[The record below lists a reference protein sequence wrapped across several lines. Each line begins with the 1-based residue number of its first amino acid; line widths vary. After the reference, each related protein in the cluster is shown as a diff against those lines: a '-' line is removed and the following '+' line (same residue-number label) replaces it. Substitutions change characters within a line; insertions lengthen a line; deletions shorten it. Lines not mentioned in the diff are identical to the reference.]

1 MATVGDNLKANIRIG
16 GTIDPSWKNSVEG
29 LKKGL
34 SGATKEVARLTRQQD
49 VLKRKIQAGVLA
61 GQDITDLRKQYEKLG
76 KKIHDATGEQDK
88 FNRKLARAE
97 RLARWKGRAGTVLK
111 TGLGLSV
118 GSGLT
123 LAAGAGAVLNRNSE
137 TAERAGIARSY
148 GVDYETYAAWDSLGR
163 QMGLNGE
170 NVGDLFEEYRN
181 KVFDDD
187 NGATDKGA
195 IQEVFGKLGLK
206 AGVMAGKS
214 NQEQVE
220 FLFDR
225 LLQVENEQVAAGMA
239 DALFGGEANKILT
252 WMRLSGKTYRE
263 LISEQKRYNLVTKAG
278 ADGAVQGHVALSNL
292 RNVLNSSID
301 EISGQL
307 GNELA
312 PHIQQ
317 VTDDL
322 AAWFKDGGLEKIRA
336 FIRDDA
342 LPALID
348 MAAWM
353 WKFGKVLA
361 GITQKAI
368 EWGLAD
374 DPRQDR
380 REVLEYLAKMGSPEL
395 ARAVAQKNGQ
405 GEWFDELFRQ
415 NPDLTKQVVQAYKD
429 TRGYLPWNHDD
440 KKFDAFLDPLL
451 GPKEEPDFKAIK
463 EKSRTYIDGLHAA
476 DPGQGN
482 SDPLSALQYTPGSVS
497 QVEVKP
503 TYQIRAEFNI
513 TQKPGEDAG
522 QLADRVTKN
531 LGDINFGR
539 KRKLTAVCSH
549 QTKIGNLDA
558 HLI

>member
-16 GTIDPSWKNSVEG
+16 GTIDPSWKKSVDG
-29 LKKGL
+29 LKHGL
-34 SGATKEVARLTRQQD
+34 SGATQEVARLTRQQD

-61 GQDITDLRKQYEKLG
+61 GQDITELRKQYEKLG

-97 RLARWKGRAGTVLK
+97 RLERWKGRAGTVLK
-111 TGLGLSV
+111 TGFGLSV
-118 GSGLT
+118 GSGLM
-123 LAAGAGAVLNRNSE
+123 LAAGTTAVLNRNTE

-148 GVDYETYAAWDSLGR
+148 GVDYETYAAWDSLAR
-163 QMGLNGE
+163 LMGLNGE
-170 NVGDLFEEYRN
+170 NIGDLFEEYRN

-195 IQEVFGKLGLK
+195 IQEVFGALGLK

-278 ADGAVQGHVALSNL
+278 ADGAVQGHMALSNFS
-292 RNVLNSSID
+292 NVLSSSID

-307 GNELA
+307 GKELA

-322 AAWFKDGGLEKIRA
+322 AAWFKYGGLEKIRA

-374 DPRQDR
+374 DPQEDR

-405 GEWFDELFRQ
+405 GEWFDELLRQ

-429 TRGYLPWNHDD
+429 TRGYFPWNHDD
-440 KKFDAFLDPLL
+440 KKFDTFLDPLL

-463 EKSRTYIDGLHAA
+463 EKSRTYIDGLPAA
-476 DPGQGN
+476 GQGQEN
-482 SDPLSALQYTPGSVS
+482 PDRLSALQYTPGSIS

-531 LGDINFGR
+531 LGDINFGQR
-539 KRKLTAVCSH
+539 SRMTDGYESW
-549 QTKIGNLDA
+549 G
-558 HLI
+558 

>member
-1 MATVGDNLKANIRIG
+1 MATVGDKLKANIRIG
-16 GTIDPSWKNSVEG
+16 GTIDPSWKKSVDG

-34 SGATKEVARLTRQQD
+34 SGATQEVARLTRQQD

-76 KKIHDATGEQDK
+76 KKIQDATGEQDK

-97 RLARWKGRAGTVLK
+97 RLERWKGRAGTVLK
-111 TGLGLSV
+111 TGFGLSV

-123 LAAGAGAVLNRNSE
+123 LAAGTAAVLNRNTE

-148 GVDYETYAAWDSLGR
+148 GVDYETYASWDSLAR
-163 QMGLNGE
+163 LMGLNGE
-170 NVGDLFEEYRN
+170 NIGDLFEEYRN

-206 AGVMAGKS
+206 AGVMTGKS

-292 RNVLNSSID
+292 RNVLSSSID

-322 AAWFKDGGLEKIRA
+322 AAWFKNGGLEKIRA

-405 GEWFDELFRQ
+405 GEWFDELLRQ
-415 NPDLTKQVVQAYKD
+415 NPYLTKQVVQAYKD

-476 DPGQGN
+476 DSGQGN

-513 TQKPGEDAG
+513 TQKPGEEAG

-531 LGDINFGR
+531 LGDINF
-539 KRKLTAVCSH
+539 VH
-549 QTKIGNLDA
+549 QASMTDSYVFWG
-558 HLI
+558 

>member
-16 GTIDPSWKNSVEG
+16 GTIDPSWKKSVDG
-29 LKKGL
+29 LKHGL
-34 SGATKEVARLTRQQD
+34 SGATQEVARLTRQQD

-97 RLARWKGRAGTVLK
+97 RLERWKGRAGTVLK
-111 TGLGLSV
+111 TGFGLSV

-123 LAAGAGAVLNRNSE
+123 LAAGTAAVLNRNTE

-148 GVDYETYAAWDSLGR
+148 GVDYETYASWDSLAR
-163 QMGLNGE
+163 LMGLNGE
-170 NVGDLFEEYRN
+170 NIGDLFEEYRN

-206 AGVMAGKS
+206 AGVMTGKS

-263 LISEQKRYNLVTKAG
+263 LISEQKHYNLVTKAG

-292 RNVLNSSID
+292 RNVLSSSID

-322 AAWFKDGGLEKIRA
+322 AAWFKNGGLEKIRA

-374 DPRQDR
+374 DPREDR

-405 GEWFDELFRQ
+405 GEWFDELLRQ

-463 EKSRTYIDGLHAA
+463 EKSRTYIDGLPAA
-476 DPGQGN
+476 VQGQGN

-531 LGDINFGR
+531 LGDIHFGQR
-539 KRKLTAVCSH
+539 SRMTD
-549 QTKIGNLDA
+549 GDA
-558 HLI
+558 FWG

>member
-16 GTIDPSWKNSVEG
+16 GTIDPSWKKSVDG
-29 LKKGL
+29 LKHGL
-34 SGATKEVARLTRQQD
+34 SGATQEVARLTRQQD

-76 KKIHDATGEQDK
+76 KKIHDASGEQDK

-97 RLARWKGRAGTVLK
+97 RLERWKGRAGTVLK
-111 TGLGLSV
+111 TGFGLSV

-123 LAAGAGAVLNRNSE
+123 LAAGTAAVLNRNTE

-148 GVDYETYAAWDSLGR
+148 GVDYETYASWDSLAR
-163 QMGLNGE
+163 LMGLNGE
-170 NVGDLFEEYRN
+170 NIGDLFEEYRN

-292 RNVLNSSID
+292 RNVLSSSID

-322 AAWFKDGGLEKIRA
+322 AAWFKNGGLEKIRA

-348 MAAWM
+348 MVAWM

-405 GEWFDELFRQ
+405 GEWFDELLKQ

-531 LGDINFGR
+531 LGDINFGQR
-539 KRKLTAVCSH
+539 SRMTD
-549 QTKIGNLDA
+549 GDA
-558 HLI
+558 FWG

>member
-16 GTIDPSWKNSVEG
+16 GTIDPSWKKSVDG
-29 LKKGL
+29 LKHGL
-34 SGATKEVARLTRQQD
+34 SGATQEVARLTRQQD

-123 LAAGAGAVLNRNSE
+123 LAAGASAVLNRNSE

-170 NVGDLFEEYRN
+170 NIGDLFEEYRN

-225 LLQVENEQVAAGMA
+225 LLQVENEQQAAGMA

-292 RNVLNSSID
+292 RNVLSSSID

-322 AAWFKDGGLEKIRA
+322 AAWFKNGGLEKIRA

-374 DPRQDR
+374 DPREDR

-395 ARAVAQKNGQ
+395 ARAVAQKKGQ
-405 GEWFDELFRQ
+405 GEWFDELLRQ

-463 EKSRTYIDGLHAA
+463 EKSRTYIDGLPAA
-476 DPGQGN
+476 VQGQGN

-531 LGDINFGR
+531 LGDINFGQR
-539 KRKLTAVCSH
+539 SRMTD
-549 QTKIGNLDA
+549 GDA
-558 HLI
+558 FWG

>member
-16 GTIDPSWKNSVEG
+16 GTIDPSWKKSVDG
-29 LKKGL
+29 LKHGL
-34 SGATKEVARLTRQQD
+34 SGATQEVARLTRQQD

-61 GQDITDLRKQYEKLG
+61 GQNITDLRKQYEKLG

-97 RLARWKGRAGTVLK
+97 RLARWKGWAGTVLK

-123 LAAGAGAVLNRNSE
+123 LAAGASAVLNRNSE

-170 NVGDLFEEYRN
+170 NIGDLFEEYRN

-206 AGVMAGKS
+206 AGVMAGKN

-225 LLQVENEQVAAGMA
+225 LLQVENEQQAAGMA

-292 RNVLNSSID
+292 RNVLSSSID

-322 AAWFKDGGLEKIRA
+322 AAWFKNGGLEKIRA

-374 DPRQDR
+374 DPREDR

-405 GEWFDELFRQ
+405 GEWFDELLRQ

-463 EKSRTYIDGLHAA
+463 EKSRTYIDGLPAA
-476 DPGQGN
+476 VQGQGN

-531 LGDINFGR
+531 PGDINFGQR
-539 KRKLTAVCSH
+539 SRMTD
-549 QTKIGNLDA
+549 GDA
-558 HLI
+558 FWG

>member
-16 GTIDPSWKNSVEG
+16 GTIDPSWRNSVEG

-34 SGATKEVARLTRQQD
+34 SGATREVARLTRQQD
-49 VLKRKIQAGVLA
+49 LLKRKIQAGVLA

-88 FNRKLARAE
+88 FNRKLARAD
-97 RLARWKGRAGTVLK
+97 RLARWKGRIGSVLN
-111 TGLGLSV
+111 TGAGLSV
-118 GSGLT
+118 GTGLT
-123 LAAGAGAVLNRNSE
+123 LAAGTTAVLNRNTE

-148 GVDYETYAAWDSLGR
+148 GVDYETYAAWDSLAR
-163 QMGLNGE
+163 LMGLNGE
-170 NVGDLFEEYRN
+170 NIGDLFEEYRN
-181 KVFDDD
+181 KVFDDN

-195 IQEVFGKLGLK
+195 IQEVFGALGLK

-225 LLQVENEQVAAGMA
+225 LQQVENEQVAAGMA

-263 LISEQKRYNLVTKAG
+263 LISEQKRYNLVTKEG
-278 ADGAVQGHVALSNL
+278 ADGAVKGHMALSNL
-292 RNVLNSSID
+292 RSVLSSSID

-368 EWGLAD
+368 EWGLTD

-380 REVLEYLAKMGSPEL
+380 REVLEYLAKMASPEM

-405 GEWFDELFRQ
+405 GEWFEELLRQ

-451 GPKEEPDFKAIK
+451 GPKDEPDFNAIK
-463 EKSRTYIDGLHAA
+463 EKSRAYIDGLPAA
-476 DPGQGN
+476 GQGREN
-482 SDPLSALQYTPGSVS
+482 TDRLSALQYTPGSIS

-531 LGDINFGR
+531 LGDIHFGQR
-539 KRKLTAVCSH
+539 SRMTD
-549 QTKIGNLDA
+549 GDA
-558 HLI
+558 FWG

>member
-16 GTIDPSWKNSVEG
+16 GTIDPSWKKSVDG
-29 LKKGL
+29 LKHGL
-34 SGATKEVARLTRQQD
+34 SGATQEVARLTRQQD

-97 RLARWKGRAGTVLK
+97 RLARWKGWAGTVLK

-123 LAAGAGAVLNRNSE
+123 LAAGASAVLNRNSE

-170 NVGDLFEEYRN
+170 NIGDLFEEYRN

-225 LLQVENEQVAAGMA
+225 LLQVENEQQAAGMA

-292 RNVLNSSID
+292 RNVLSSSID

-322 AAWFKDGGLEKIRA
+322 AAWFKNGGLEKIRA

-405 GEWFDELFRQ
+405 GEWFDELLRQ

-531 LGDINFGR
+531 LGDINFGQR
-539 KRKLTAVCSH
+539 SRMTD
-549 QTKIGNLDA
+549 GDA
-558 HLI
+558 FWG

>member
-76 KKIHDATGEQDK
+76 KKIHDATEEQDK

-405 GEWFDELFRQ
+405 GEWFDELLRQ

-531 LGDINFGR
+531 LGDIHFGQR
-539 KRKLTAVCSH
+539 SRMTD
-549 QTKIGNLDA
+549 GNA
-558 HLI
+558 FWG

>member
-16 GTIDPSWKNSVEG
+16 GTIDPSWKKSVDG
-29 LKKGL
+29 LKHGL
-34 SGATKEVARLTRQQD
+34 SGATQEVARLTRQQD

-97 RLARWKGRAGTVLK
+97 RLARWKGWAGTVLK

-123 LAAGAGAVLNRNSE
+123 LAAGASAVLNRNSE

-170 NVGDLFEEYRN
+170 NIGDLFEEYRN

-292 RNVLNSSID
+292 RNVLSSSID

-322 AAWFKDGGLEKIRA
+322 AAWFKNGGLEKIRA

-374 DPRQDR
+374 DPREDR

-405 GEWFDELFRQ
+405 GEWFDELLRQ
-415 NPDLTKQVVQAYKD
+415 NPDLTKQVVQAYKG

-463 EKSRTYIDGLHAA
+463 EKSRTYIDGLSAA
-476 DPGQGN
+476 VQGQGN

-531 LGDINFGR
+531 LGDINFGQR
-539 KRKLTAVCSH
+539 SRMTD
-549 QTKIGNLDA
+549 GDA
-558 HLI
+558 FWG

>member
-16 GTIDPSWKNSVEG
+16 GTIDPSWKKSVDG
-29 LKKGL
+29 LKHGL
-34 SGATKEVARLTRQQD
+34 SGATQEVARLTRQQD

-61 GQDITDLRKQYEKLG
+61 GQDITELRKQYEKLG

-97 RLARWKGRAGTVLK
+97 RLERWKGRAGTVLK
-111 TGLGLSV
+111 TGFGLSV

-123 LAAGAGAVLNRNSE
+123 LAAGTTAVLNRNTE

-148 GVDYETYAAWDSLGR
+148 GVDYETYAAWDSLAR
-163 QMGLNGE
+163 LMGLNGE
-170 NVGDLFEEYRN
+170 NIGDLFEEYRN

-206 AGVMAGKS
+206 AGVMVGKS

-278 ADGAVQGHVALSNL
+278 ADGAVQGHMALSNL
-292 RNVLNSSID
+292 SNVLSSSID

-322 AAWFKDGGLEKIRA
+322 AAWFKNGGLEKIRA

-374 DPRQDR
+374 DPREDR

-405 GEWFDELFRQ
+405 GEWFDELIRQ

-429 TRGYLPWNHDD
+429 TRGYFPWNHDD

-463 EKSRTYIDGLHAA
+463 EKSRTYIDGLPAA
-476 DPGQGN
+476 GQGQEN
-482 SDPLSALQYTPGSVS
+482 PDRLSALQYTPGSIS

-513 TQKPGEDAG
+513 TQKSGEDAG

-531 LGDINFGR
+531 LGDIHFGQR
-539 KRKLTAVCSH
+539 SRMTDGYESW
-549 QTKIGNLDA
+549 G
-558 HLI
+558 

>member
-16 GTIDPSWKNSVEG
+16 GTIDPSWKKSVDG
-29 LKKGL
+29 LKHGL
-34 SGATKEVARLTRQQD
+34 SGATQEVARLTRQQD

-97 RLARWKGRAGTVLK
+97 RLERWKGRAGTILK
-111 TGLGLSV
+111 TGFGLSV

-123 LAAGAGAVLNRNSE
+123 LAAGTAAVLNRNTE

-148 GVDYETYAAWDSLGR
+148 GVDYETYASWDSLAR
-163 QMGLNGE
+163 LMGLNGE
-170 NVGDLFEEYRN
+170 NIGDLFEEYRN

-292 RNVLNSSID
+292 RNVLSSSID

-322 AAWFKDGGLEKIRA
+322 AAWFKNGGLEKIRA

-374 DPRQDR
+374 DPREDR

-405 GEWFDELFRQ
+405 GEWFDELLRQ

-463 EKSRTYIDGLHAA
+463 EKSRTYIDGLPAA
-476 DPGQGN
+476 VQGQGN

-531 LGDINFGR
+531 LGDIHFGQR
-539 KRKLTAVCSH
+539 SRMTD
-549 QTKIGNLDA
+549 GDA
-558 HLI
+558 FWG

>member
-16 GTIDPSWKNSVEG
+16 GTIDPSWKKSVDG
-29 LKKGL
+29 LKHGL
-34 SGATKEVARLTRQQD
+34 SGATQEVARLTRQQD
-49 VLKRKIQAGVLA
+49 VLKRKIQTGVLA

-97 RLARWKGRAGTVLK
+97 RLERWKGRAGTILK
-111 TGLGLSV
+111 TGFGLSV

-123 LAAGAGAVLNRNSE
+123 LAAGTAAVLNRNTE

-148 GVDYETYAAWDSLGR
+148 GVDYETYASWDSLAR
-163 QMGLNGE
+163 LMGLNGE
-170 NVGDLFEEYRN
+170 NIGDLFEEYRN

-292 RNVLNSSID
+292 RNVLSSSID

-322 AAWFKDGGLEKIRA
+322 AAWFKNGGLEKIRA

-374 DPRQDR
+374 DPREDR

-405 GEWFDELFRQ
+405 GEWFDELLRQ

-463 EKSRTYIDGLHAA
+463 EKSRTYIDGLPAA
-476 DPGQGN
+476 VQGQGN

-531 LGDINFGR
+531 LGDIHFGQR
-539 KRKLTAVCSH
+539 SRMTDGEAFW
-549 QTKIGNLDA
+549 G
-558 HLI
+558 

>member
-16 GTIDPSWKNSVEG
+16 GTIDPSWKKSVDG
-29 LKKGL
+29 LKHGL
-34 SGATKEVARLTRQQD
+34 SGATQEVARLTRQQD

-97 RLARWKGRAGTVLK
+97 RLARWEGRAGTVLK

-123 LAAGAGAVLNRNSE
+123 LAAGASAVLNRNSE

-170 NVGDLFEEYRN
+170 NIGDLFEEYRN

-225 LLQVENEQVAAGMA
+225 LLQVENEQQAAGMA

-292 RNVLNSSID
+292 RNVLSSSID

-322 AAWFKDGGLEKIRA
+322 AAWFKNGGLEKIRA

-405 GEWFDELFRQ
+405 GEWFDELLRQ

-531 LGDINFGR
+531 LGDINFGQR
-539 KRKLTAVCSH
+539 SRMTD
-549 QTKIGNLDA
+549 GDA
-558 HLI
+558 FWG

>member
-1 MATVGDNLKANIRIG
+1 MATVGDKLRANIRIG

-29 LKKGL
+29 LKKEL
-34 SGATKEVARLTRQQD
+34 SGTKKLLESLTRQQERLKKQIDAAGKENKD
-49 VLKRKIQAGVLA
+49 VAALTAE
-61 GQDITDLRKQYEKLG
+61 YEKLG
-76 KKIHDATGEQDK
+76 QEIQAATRQQTLFNKKLK
-88 FNRKLARAE
+88 SAE
-97 RLARWKGRAGTVLK
+97 RLARWKGHGRTALK
-111 TGLGLSV
+111 VGFGLSA
-118 GSGLT
+118 GAGLT
-123 LAAGAGAVLNRNSE
+123 LAAGTTAVLNRNTE

-148 GVDYETYAAWDSLGR
+148 GVDYETYAAWDSLAR
-163 QMGLNGE
+163 LMGLNGE
-170 NVGDLFEEYRN
+170 NIGDLFEEYRN

-195 IQEVFGKLGLK
+195 IQEVFGALGLK

-278 ADGAVQGHVALSNL
+278 ADGAVQGHMALSNL
-292 RNVLNSSID
+292 SNVLSSSID

-307 GNELA
+307 GKELA

-368 EWGLAD
+368 EWGLTD
-374 DPRQDR
+374 DPREDR

-405 GEWFDELFRQ
+405 GEWFDELLRQ

-429 TRGYLPWNHDD
+429 TRGFLPWKHDD

-463 EKSRTYIDGLHAA
+463 EKSRTYIDGLPAA
-476 DPGQGN
+476 GQGQGN
-482 SDPLSALQYTPGSVS
+482 PDRLSALQYTPGSIS

-531 LGDINFGR
+531 LGDINFGQR
-539 KRKLTAVCSH
+539 SRMTDGYESW
-549 QTKIGNLDA
+549 G
-558 HLI
+558 

>member
-16 GTIDPSWKNSVEG
+16 GTIDPSWKKSVDG
-29 LKKGL
+29 LKHGL
-34 SGATKEVARLTRQQD
+34 SGATQEVARLTRQQD

-97 RLARWKGRAGTVLK
+97 RLERWKGRAGTVLK
-111 TGLGLSV
+111 TGFGLSV

-123 LAAGAGAVLNRNSE
+123 LAAGTAAVLNRNTE

-148 GVDYETYAAWDSLGR
+148 GVDYETYASWDSLAR
-163 QMGLNGE
+163 LMGLNGE
-170 NVGDLFEEYRN
+170 NIGDLFEEYRN

-292 RNVLNSSID
+292 RNILSSSID

-322 AAWFKDGGLEKIRA
+322 AAWFKNGGLEKIRA

-374 DPRQDR
+374 DPREDR

-405 GEWFDELFRQ
+405 GEWFDELLRQ

-463 EKSRTYIDGLHAA
+463 EKSRTYIDGLPAA
-476 DPGQGN
+476 VQGQGN

-531 LGDINFGR
+531 LGDINFGQR
-539 KRKLTAVCSH
+539 SRMTD
-549 QTKIGNLDA
+549 GDA
-558 HLI
+558 FWG

>member
-148 GVDYETYAAWDSLGR
+148 GVDYETYASWDSLAR
-163 QMGLNGE
+163 LMGLNGE
-170 NVGDLFEEYRN
+170 NIGDLFEEYRN

-405 GEWFDELFRQ
+405 GEWFDELLRQ

-531 LGDINFGR
+531 LGDIHFGQR
-539 KRKLTAVCSH
+539 SRMTD
-549 QTKIGNLDA
+549 GNA
-558 HLI
+558 FWG

>member
-16 GTIDPSWKNSVEG
+16 GTIDPSWKKSVDG
-29 LKKGL
+29 LKHGL
-34 SGATKEVARLTRQQD
+34 SGATQEVARLTRQQD

-97 RLARWKGRAGTVLK
+97 RLERWKGRAGTILK
-111 TGLGLSV
+111 TGFGLSV

-123 LAAGAGAVLNRNSE
+123 LAAGTAAVLNRNTE

-148 GVDYETYAAWDSLGR
+148 GVDYETYASWDSLAR
-163 QMGLNGE
+163 LMGLNGE
-170 NVGDLFEEYRN
+170 NIGDLFEEYRN

-292 RNVLNSSID
+292 RNVLSSSID

-322 AAWFKDGGLEKIRA
+322 AAWFKNGGLEKIRA
-336 FIRDDA
+336 FIRDDV

-374 DPRQDR
+374 DPREDR
-380 REVLEYLAKMGSPEL
+380 REALEYLARTGSPEL
-395 ARAVAQKNGQ
+395 AKAVAQKNGQ
-405 GEWFDELFRQ
+405 GEWFDELLRQ

-451 GPKEEPDFKAIK
+451 GLKEEPDFKAIK

-476 DPGQGN
+476 EPGQGN
-482 SDPLSALQYTPGSVS
+482 SDPLSALQYTPGSIS

-522 QLADRVTKN
+522 QLANRVTKN
-531 LGDINFGR
+531 LGDIHFGQR
-539 KRKLTAVCSH
+539 SRMTDGYESW
-549 QTKIGNLDA
+549 G
-558 HLI
+558 

>member
-16 GTIDPSWKNSVEG
+16 GTIDPSWKKSVDG
-29 LKKGL
+29 LKHGL
-34 SGATKEVARLTRQQD
+34 SGATQEVARLTRQQD

-61 GQDITDLRKQYEKLG
+61 GQDITELRKQYEKLG

-97 RLARWKGRAGTVLK
+97 RLERWKGRAGTVLK
-111 TGLGLSV
+111 TGFGLSV

-123 LAAGAGAVLNRNSE
+123 LAAGTAAVLNRNTE
-137 TAERAGIARSY
+137 TADRAGIARSY
-148 GVDYETYAAWDSLGR
+148 GVDYETYASWDSLAR
-163 QMGLNGE
+163 LMGLNGE
-170 NVGDLFEEYRN
+170 NIGDLFEEYRN

-225 LLQVENEQVAAGMA
+225 ILQVENEQVAAGMA

-292 RNVLNSSID
+292 RNVLSSSID

-322 AAWFKDGGLEKIRA
+322 AAWFKNGGLEKIRA

-405 GEWFDELFRQ
+405 GEWFDELLRQ

-482 SDPLSALQYTPGSVS
+482 SDPLSALQYTPGSAS

-513 TQKPGEDAG
+513 TQKSGEDAG

-531 LGDINFGR
+531 LGDINFGQR
-539 KRKLTAVCSH
+539 SRMTD
-549 QTKIGNLDA
+549 GDA
-558 HLI
+558 FWG

>member
-16 GTIDPSWKNSVEG
+16 GTIDPSWKKSVDG
-29 LKKGL
+29 LKHGL
-34 SGATKEVARLTRQQD
+34 SGATQEVARLTRQQD

-97 RLARWKGRAGTVLK
+97 RLERWKGRAGTVLK
-111 TGLGLSV
+111 TGFGLSV

-123 LAAGAGAVLNRNSE
+123 LAAGTAAVLNRNTE

-148 GVDYETYAAWDSLGR
+148 GVDYETYASWDSLAR
-163 QMGLNGE
+163 LMGLNGE
-170 NVGDLFEEYRN
+170 NIGDLFEEYRN

-292 RNVLNSSID
+292 RNVLSSSID

-322 AAWFKDGGLEKIRA
+322 AAWFKNGGLEKIRA

-405 GEWFDELFRQ
+405 GEWFDELLRQ

-463 EKSRTYIDGLHAA
+463 EKSRTYIDGLPAVVQ
-476 DPGQGN
+476 GQGN

-531 LGDINFGR
+531 LGDINFGQR
-539 KRKLTAVCSH
+539 SRMTD
-549 QTKIGNLDA
+549 GDA
-558 HLI
+558 FWG

>member
-76 KKIHDATGEQDK
+76 KKIHDATEEQDK

-405 GEWFDELFRQ
+405 GEWFDELLRQ

-482 SDPLSALQYTPGSVS
+482 SDPLSALQYTPSSVS

-531 LGDINFGR
+531 LGDIHFGQR
-539 KRKLTAVCSH
+539 SRMTD
-549 QTKIGNLDA
+549 GNA
-558 HLI
+558 FWG

>member
-1 MATVGDNLKANIRIG
+1 MATVGDKLKANIRIG
-16 GTIDPSWKNSVEG
+16 GTIDPSWKKSVDG
-29 LKKGL
+29 LKHGL
-34 SGATKEVARLTRQQD
+34 SGATQEVARLTRQQD

-76 KKIHDATGEQDK
+76 KKIQDATGEQDK

-97 RLARWKGRAGTVLK
+97 RLERWKGRAGTIFK

-123 LAAGAGAVLNRNSE
+123 LAAGTAAVLNRNTE

-148 GVDYETYAAWDSLGR
+148 GVDYETYAAWDSLAR
-163 QMGLNGE
+163 LMGLNGE
-170 NVGDLFEEYRN
+170 NIGDLFEEYRN

-206 AGVMAGKS
+206 AGVMTGKS

-292 RNVLNSSID
+292 RNVLSSSID

-322 AAWFKDGGLEKIRA
+322 AAWFKNGGLEKIRA

-380 REVLEYLAKMGSPEL
+380 REVLEYLAKMGAPEL

-405 GEWFDELFRQ
+405 GEWFDELLRQ

-429 TRGYLPWNHDD
+429 TRGYFPWNHDD
-440 KKFDAFLDPLL
+440 KKFDTFLDPLL

-463 EKSRTYIDGLHAA
+463 EKSRTYIDGLPAA
-476 DPGQGN
+476 GQGQEN
-482 SDPLSALQYTPGSVS
+482 PDRLSALQYTPGSIS
-497 QVEVKP
+497 QVEVEP

-531 LGDINFGR
+531 LGDINFGQR
-539 KRKLTAVCSH
+539 SRMTDGYESW
-549 QTKIGNLDA
+549 G
-558 HLI
+558 

>member
-16 GTIDPSWKNSVEG
+16 GSIDPSWKKSVDG
-29 LKKGL
+29 LKHGL
-34 SGATKEVARLTRQQD
+34 SGATQEVARLTRQQD

-61 GQDITDLRKQYEKLG
+61 GQDITELRKQYEKLG
-76 KKIHDATGEQDK
+76 RKIHDATGEQDK

-97 RLARWKGRAGTVLK
+97 RLERWKGRAGTVLK

-123 LAAGAGAVLNRNSE
+123 LAAGAGAVLNRNAE
-137 TAERAGIARSY
+137 TAERSGIARSY

-170 NVGDLFEEYRN
+170 NIGDLFEEYRN

-187 NGATDKGA
+187 NGAKDKGA
-195 IQEVFGKLGLK
+195 IQDVFGKLGLK
-206 AGVMAGKS
+206 AGVMVGKN

-220 FLFDR
+220 FLFER
-225 LLQVENEQVAAGMA
+225 LLQVENEQQAAGMA

-252 WMRLSGKTYRE
+252 WMRLSGKTFQE
-263 LISEQKRYNLVTKAG
+263 LISEQKRYNLVTKEG
-278 ADGAVQGHVALSNL
+278 ADGAVQGHVALSNF
-292 RNVLNSSID
+292 RYVLSSSID

-322 AAWFKDGGLEKIRA
+322 AAWFKNGGLEKIRA

-374 DPRQDR
+374 DPREDR

-405 GEWFDELFRQ
+405 GEWFDELLRQ
-415 NPDLTKQVVQAYKD
+415 NPELTKQVVQAYKD

-463 EKSRTYIDGLHAA
+463 EKSRTYIDGLPAA
-476 DPGQGN
+476 DYGQGN
-482 SDPLSALQYTPGSVS
+482 SDPLSALQYTPGNIS

-522 QLADRVTKN
+522 QLADRVMRN
-531 LGDINFGR
+531 LGDINFGQR
-539 KRKLTAVCSH
+539 SRMTD
-549 QTKIGNLDA
+549 GDA
-558 HLI
+558 FWG

>member
-16 GTIDPSWKNSVEG
+16 GTIDPSWKKSVDG
-29 LKKGL
+29 LKHGL
-34 SGATKEVARLTRQQD
+34 SGATQEVARLTRQQD

-97 RLARWKGRAGTVLK
+97 RLARWKGWAGTVLK

-123 LAAGAGAVLNRNSE
+123 LAAGASAVLNRNSE

-170 NVGDLFEEYRN
+170 NIGDLFEEYRN

-225 LLQVENEQVAAGMA
+225 LLQVENEQQAAGMA

-292 RNVLNSSID
+292 RNVLSSSID

-322 AAWFKDGGLEKIRA
+322 AAWFKNGGLEKIWA

-405 GEWFDELFRQ
+405 GEWFDELLRQ

-531 LGDINFGR
+531 LGDINFGQR
-539 KRKLTAVCSH
+539 SRMTD
-549 QTKIGNLDA
+549 GDA
-558 HLI
+558 FWG

>member
-16 GTIDPSWKNSVEG
+16 GTIDPSWKKSVDG
-29 LKKGL
+29 LKHGL
-34 SGATKEVARLTRQQD
+34 SGATQEVARLTRQQD

-97 RLARWKGRAGTVLK
+97 RLERWKGRAGTVLK
-111 TGLGLSV
+111 TGFGLSV

-123 LAAGAGAVLNRNSE
+123 LAAGTAAVLNRNTE

-148 GVDYETYAAWDSLGR
+148 GVDYETYASWDSLAR
-163 QMGLNGE
+163 LMGLNGE
-170 NVGDLFEEYRN
+170 NIGDLFEEYRN

-225 LLQVENEQVAAGMA
+225 LLQVENEQVAAGIA

-292 RNVLNSSID
+292 RNVLSSSID

-322 AAWFKDGGLEKIRA
+322 AAWFKNGGLEKIRA

-405 GEWFDELFRQ
+405 GEWFDELLRQ

-531 LGDINFGR
+531 LGDINFGQR
-539 KRKLTAVCSH
+539 SRMTD
-549 QTKIGNLDA
+549 GDA
-558 HLI
+558 FWG

>member
-16 GTIDPSWKNSVEG
+16 GTIDPSWKKSVDG
-29 LKKGL
+29 LKHGL
-34 SGATKEVARLTRQQD
+34 SGATQEVARLTRQQD

-97 RLARWKGRAGTVLK
+97 RLERWKGRAGTVLK
-111 TGLGLSV
+111 TGFGLSV

-123 LAAGAGAVLNRNSE
+123 LVAGTAAVLNRNTE

-148 GVDYETYAAWDSLGR
+148 GVDYETYASWDSLAR
-163 QMGLNGE
+163 LMGLNGE
-170 NVGDLFEEYRN
+170 NIGDLFEEYRN

-206 AGVMAGKS
+206 AGVMTGKS

-292 RNVLNSSID
+292 RNVLSSSID

-307 GNELA
+307 GKELA

-322 AAWFKDGGLEKIRA
+322 AAWFKNGGLEKIRA

-405 GEWFDELFRQ
+405 GEWFDELLRQ

-451 GPKEEPDFKAIK
+451 GPKEEPDFKTIK
-463 EKSRTYIDGLHAA
+463 EKSRTYIGGLPAA
-476 DPGQGN
+476 VQGQGN

-522 QLADRVTKN
+522 QLADKVTKN
-531 LGDINFGR
+531 LGDINFGQR
-539 KRKLTAVCSH
+539 SRMTD
-549 QTKIGNLDA
+549 GDA
-558 HLI
+558 FWG

>member
-16 GTIDPSWKNSVEG
+16 GTIDPSWKKSVDG
-29 LKKGL
+29 LKHGL
-34 SGATKEVARLTRQQD
+34 SGATQEVARLTRQQD

-97 RLARWKGRAGTVLK
+97 RLERWKGRAGTVLK
-111 TGLGLSV
+111 TGFGLSA
-118 GSGLT
+118 GAGLT
-123 LAAGAGAVLNRNSE
+123 LAAGTTAVLNRNTE

-148 GVDYETYAAWDSLGR
+148 GVDYETYAAWDSLAR
-163 QMGLNGE
+163 LMGLNGE
-170 NVGDLFEEYRN
+170 NIGDLFEEYRN

-225 LLQVENEQVAAGMA
+225 LLQVENEQQAAGMA

-292 RNVLNSSID
+292 RNVLSSSID

-322 AAWFKDGGLEKIRA
+322 AAWFKNGGLEKIRA

-374 DPRQDR
+374 DPREDR

-405 GEWFDELFRQ
+405 GEWFDELLRQ

-463 EKSRTYIDGLHAA
+463 EKSRTYIDGLPAA
-476 DPGQGN
+476 VQGQGN

-531 LGDINFGR
+531 LGDINFGQR
-539 KRKLTAVCSH
+539 SRMTD
-549 QTKIGNLDA
+549 GDA
-558 HLI
+558 FWG

>member
-16 GTIDPSWKNSVEG
+16 GTIDPSWKKSVDG
-29 LKKGL
+29 LKHGL
-34 SGATKEVARLTRQQD
+34 SGATQEVARLTRQQD

-61 GQDITDLRKQYEKLG
+61 GQDITELRKQYEKLG

-97 RLARWKGRAGTVLK
+97 RLERWKGRAGTVLK

-123 LAAGAGAVLNRNSE
+123 LAAGTTAVLNRNTE

-148 GVDYETYAAWDSLGR
+148 GVDYETYAAWDSLAR
-163 QMGLNGE
+163 LMGLNGE
-170 NVGDLFEEYRN
+170 NIGDLFEEYRN

-239 DALFGGEANKILT
+239 DALFGCEANKILT

-278 ADGAVQGHVALSNL
+278 ADGAVQGHMALSNL
-292 RNVLNSSID
+292 SNVLSSSID

-307 GNELA
+307 GKELA

-322 AAWFKDGGLEKIRA
+322 AAWFKYGGLEKIRA

-374 DPRQDR
+374 DPREDR
-380 REVLEYLAKMGSPEL
+380 REVLEYLAKMGAPEL

-405 GEWFDELFRQ
+405 GEWFDELLRQ

-476 DPGQGN
+476 DSGQGN
-482 SDPLSALQYTPGSVS
+482 SDPLSALQYTPGSIS

-531 LGDINFGR
+531 LGDIHFSQRSRMTDGYE
-539 KRKLTAVCSH
+539 SW
-549 QTKIGNLDA
+549 G
-558 HLI
+558 

>member
-16 GTIDPSWKNSVEG
+16 GTIDPSWKKSVDG
-29 LKKGL
+29 LKHGL
-34 SGATKEVARLTRQQD
+34 SGATQEVARLTRQQD

-61 GQDITDLRKQYEKLG
+61 GQDITELRKQYEKLG

-97 RLARWKGRAGTVLK
+97 RLERWKGRAGTVLK
-111 TGLGLSV
+111 TGFGLSV

-123 LAAGAGAVLNRNSE
+123 LAAGTTAVLNRNTE

-148 GVDYETYAAWDSLGR
+148 GVDYETYAAWDSLAR
-163 QMGLNGE
+163 LMGLNGE
-170 NVGDLFEEYRN
+170 NIGDLFEEYRN

-278 ADGAVQGHVALSNL
+278 ADGAVQGHMALSNL
-292 RNVLNSSID
+292 SNVLSSSID

-307 GNELA
+307 GKELA

-322 AAWFKDGGLEKIRA
+322 AAWFKYGGLEKIRA

-348 MAAWM
+348 MVAWM

-374 DPRQDR
+374 DPQEDR

-405 GEWFDELFRQ
+405 GEWFDELLRQ

-440 KKFDAFLDPLL
+440 KKFDTFLDPLL

-463 EKSRTYIDGLHAA
+463 EKSRTYIDGLPAA
-476 DPGQGN
+476 GQGQEN
-482 SDPLSALQYTPGSVS
+482 PDRLSALQYTPGSIS

-531 LGDINFGR
+531 LGDINFGQR
-539 KRKLTAVCSH
+539 SRMTDGYESW
-549 QTKIGNLDA
+549 G
-558 HLI
+558 

>member
-16 GTIDPSWKNSVEG
+16 GSIDPSWKKSVDG
-29 LKKGL
+29 LKHGL
-34 SGATKEVARLTRQQD
+34 SGATQEVARLTRQQD

-97 RLARWKGRAGTVLK
+97 RLERWKGRAGTVLK
-111 TGLGLSV
+111 TGFGLSA
-118 GSGLT
+118 GAGLT
-123 LAAGAGAVLNRNSE
+123 LAAGTTAVLNRNTE

-148 GVDYETYAAWDSLGR
+148 GVDYETYAAWDSLAR
-163 QMGLNGE
+163 LMGLNGE
-170 NVGDLFEEYRN
+170 NIGDLFEEYRN

-225 LLQVENEQVAAGMA
+225 LLQVENEQQAAGMA

-292 RNVLNSSID
+292 RNVLSSSID

-322 AAWFKDGGLEKIRA
+322 AAWFKNGGLEKIRA

-405 GEWFDELFRQ
+405 GEWFDELLRQ

-531 LGDINFGR
+531 LGDINFGQR
-539 KRKLTAVCSH
+539 SRMTD
-549 QTKIGNLDA
+549 GDA
-558 HLI
+558 FWG

>member
-16 GTIDPSWKNSVEG
+16 GTIDPSWKKSVDG
-29 LKKGL
+29 LKHGL
-34 SGATKEVARLTRQQD
+34 SGATQEVARLTRQQD

-97 RLARWKGRAGTVLK
+97 RLERWKGRAGTVLK
-111 TGLGLSV
+111 TGFGLSV

-123 LAAGAGAVLNRNSE
+123 LAAGTAAVLNRNTE

-148 GVDYETYAAWDSLGR
+148 GVDYETYASWDSLAR
-163 QMGLNGE
+163 LMGLNGE
-170 NVGDLFEEYRN
+170 NIGDLFEEYRN

-206 AGVMAGKS
+206 AGVMVGKS

-225 LLQVENEQVAAGMA
+225 LLQVENEQQAAGMA

-292 RNVLNSSID
+292 RNVLSSSID

-322 AAWFKDGGLEKIRA
+322 AAWFKNGGLEKIRA

-405 GEWFDELFRQ
+405 GEWFDELLRQ

-531 LGDINFGR
+531 LGDINFGQR
-539 KRKLTAVCSH
+539 SRMTD
-549 QTKIGNLDA
+549 GDA
-558 HLI
+558 FWG

>member
-16 GTIDPSWKNSVEG
+16 GTIDPSWKKSVDG
-29 LKKGL
+29 LKHGL
-34 SGATKEVARLTRQQD
+34 SGATQEVARLTRQQD

-97 RLARWKGRAGTVLK
+97 RLERWKGRAGTVLK
-111 TGLGLSV
+111 TGFGLSV

-123 LAAGAGAVLNRNSE
+123 LAAGTAAVLNRNTE

-148 GVDYETYAAWDSLGR
+148 GVDYETYASWDSLAR
-163 QMGLNGE
+163 LMGLNGE
-170 NVGDLFEEYRN
+170 NIGDLFEEYRN

-252 WMRLSGKTYRE
+252 WVRLSGKTYRE

-292 RNVLNSSID
+292 RNVLSSSID

-322 AAWFKDGGLEKIRA
+322 AAWFKNGGLEKIRA

-405 GEWFDELFRQ
+405 GEWFDELLRQ
-415 NPDLTKQVVQAYKD
+415 NPDLTKQVVQTYKD

-531 LGDINFGR
+531 LGDINFGQR
-539 KRKLTAVCSH
+539 SRMTD
-549 QTKIGNLDA
+549 GDA
-558 HLI
+558 FWG

>member
-16 GTIDPSWKNSVEG
+16 GTIDPSWKKSVDG
-29 LKKGL
+29 LKHGL
-34 SGATKEVARLTRQQD
+34 SGATREVARLTRQQD

-61 GQDITDLRKQYEKLG
+61 GQDITELRKQYEKLG

-97 RLARWKGRAGTVLK
+97 RLERWKGRAGTVLK
-111 TGLGLSV
+111 TGFGLSV

-123 LAAGAGAVLNRNSE
+123 LAAGTAAVLNRNTE
-137 TAERAGIARSY
+137 TADRAGIARSY
-148 GVDYETYAAWDSLGR
+148 GVDYETYASWDSLAR
-163 QMGLNGE
+163 LMGLNGE
-170 NVGDLFEEYRN
+170 NIGDLFEEYRN

-278 ADGAVQGHVALSNL
+278 ADGAVQGHVTLSNL
-292 RNVLNSSID
+292 RNVLSSSID

-322 AAWFKDGGLEKIRA
+322 AAWFKNGGLEKIRA

-405 GEWFDELFRQ
+405 GEWFDELLRQ

-482 SDPLSALQYTPGSVS
+482 SDPLSALQYTPGSAS

-513 TQKPGEDAG
+513 TQKSGEDAG

-531 LGDINFGR
+531 LGDINFGQR
-539 KRKLTAVCSH
+539 SRMTD
-549 QTKIGNLDA
+549 GDA
-558 HLI
+558 FWG

>member
-16 GTIDPSWKNSVEG
+16 GTIDPSWKKSVDG
-29 LKKGL
+29 LKHGL
-34 SGATKEVARLTRQQD
+34 SGATQEVARLTRQQD

-97 RLARWKGRAGTVLK
+97 RLERWKGRAGTVLK
-111 TGLGLSV
+111 TGFGLSV

-123 LAAGAGAVLNRNSE
+123 LAAGTAAVLNRNTE

-148 GVDYETYAAWDSLGR
+148 GVDYETYASWDSLAR
-163 QMGLNGE
+163 LMGLNGE
-170 NVGDLFEEYRN
+170 NIGDLFEEYRN

-292 RNVLNSSID
+292 RNVLSSSID

-322 AAWFKDGGLEKIRA
+322 AAWFKNGGLEKIRA

-405 GEWFDELFRQ
+405 GEWFDELLRQ
-415 NPDLTKQVVQAYKD
+415 NPDLTKQVVQTYKD

-482 SDPLSALQYTPGSVS
+482 SNPLSALQYTPGSVS

-531 LGDINFGR
+531 LGDINFGQR
-539 KRKLTAVCSH
+539 SRMTD
-549 QTKIGNLDA
+549 GDA
-558 HLI
+558 FWG